1 MDSHVLE
8 STCWWLWPIST
19 PLWSEP
25 LMQTIWLR
33 AGNFALLILLLL
45 IYYSLTFDVL
55 YIYMHPLDGVTLSCY
70 VPICRLTDFVNR
82 ILVLNLNLSCLV
94 SPIYKWTLQYPTL
107 QETRGLW
114 RWRSVRALKDTQDLL
129 ARYIALTLNSNTLSV
144 WTCVSLSWCK
154 NLPQKQRFCL
164 SS

>member
-1 MDSHVLE
+1 
-8 STCWWLWPIST
+8 
-19 PLWSEP
+19 
-25 LMQTIWLR
+25 MQTIWLR

-45 IYYSLTFDVL
+45 IYYSLTFDVLL

-129 ARYIALTLNSNTLSV
+129 ARYIALTLNSNTL
-144 WTCVSLSWCK
+144 CVCVCV
-154 NLPQKQRFCL
+154 NLCQPELMQKPSPKAEVLPVKLITAFYL
-164 SS
+164 FFLISK